1 MPSLKSSSLN
11 TSLVCPVCGSPYQ
24 VTDGSDPQIVCATCG
39 YVLLFFYEL
48 ERMRPYLKPLPDNIR
63 CLVKNNRKRIKKQL
77 KLKRRRQRK
86 YMKHLTHRILTLVLA
101 LIAGLI
107 AVVCLSSCGS
117 PERPAKVDD
126 VYTHCLIFVGG
137 TCIKGFD
144 NLKVSDLDLT
154 HSCGGTNV
162 SVIERDKRGR
172 AIKYHNWQ
180 GHNVSVLTTW

>member
-1 MPSLKSSSLN
+1 MPSPKSSSPN
-11 TSLVCPVCGSPYQ
+11 TPICPICGSPYQ
-24 VTDGSDPQIVCATCG
+24 VTDGSNPQIVCATCG

-48 ERMRPYLKPLPDNIR
+48 ERMRSSLKPLPDNIR

-101 LIAGLI
+101 LVAGLI

-117 PERPAKVDD
+117 PERPTKVDD

-144 NLKVSDLDLT
+144 KLKVSDLDMITDTRGT
-154 HSCGGTNV
+154 HI
-162 SVIERDKRGR
+162 SVVERDEQGR
-172 AIKYHNWQ
+172 AVKYHHWQ
-180 GHNVSVLTTW
+180 GHNVSVMTTW

>member
-63 CLVKNNRKRIKKQL
+63 CQVKNNRKRIKKQL

-180 GHNVSVLTTW
+180 GHNVSVMTTW

>member
-48 ERMRPYLKPLPDNIR
+48 ERMRPYLKPLPDNVR
-63 CLVKNNRKRIKKQL
+63 FQVKNNRKRIKKQL

-86 YMKHLTHRILTLVLA
+86 YMKHLTHKILTLVLA
-101 LIAGLI
+101 LMAGLI
-107 AVVCLSSCGS
+107 AVACLSSCGP
-117 PERPAKVDD
+117 PERPAKMDD

-162 SVIERDKRGR
+162 SVIERDKQGR
-172 AIKYHNWQ
+172 AIKYHNWH
-180 GHNVSVLTTW
+180 GHNVSVMTTW

>member
-180 GHNVSVLTTW
+180 GHNVSVMATW

>member
-180 GHNVSVLTTW
+180 GHNVSVMTTW